1 MAALLPIRCAIF
13 CSLQSDPQTANK
25 FGLPLLANATIPI
38 ISVLQQDERALA
50 GFFPMFAQPAAAGAS
65 KGTAVACKQLKG
77 GVYAGSDS
85 ST

>member
-1 MAALLPIRCAIF
+1 MAAVLPMRCAIF

-38 ISVLQQDERALA
+38 ISVLQQNERALA
-50 GFFPMFAQPAAAGAS
+50 GFFPMFAQQAAADAS
-65 KGTAVACKQLKG
+65 RGTAVVGKQPKG